1 MNDAARMDAGAA
13 RQGAAG
19 PGAARQVV
27 AHVTDVAAR
36 LDALIADTA
45 AAGTRTGR
53 NLVAFSGGVD
63 SSLVAFVAHAAF
75 GNAAT
80 AVLGVSPS
88 LAPEQEALAVRIAA
102 HIGIR
107 LERVAT
113 REGDDATYIANE
125 GMSCYVCKSTLYDTM
140 EAIASEAARTD
151 GDWVL
156 FNGTNAD
163 DLVDETRVGLRAA
176 AEHRVLSP
184 LRTLTK
190 SDVRALARHAGLPN
204 WDHAAAPCLRSR
216 LAAGV
221 AAIPAHLA
229 RIAEAERLV
238 RARGAVEPQENL
250 RVRHLPDEVAAI
262 EADPPLLAR
271 LDADACAADLRALG
285 FRAVVLRPFASG
297 SVAARVNV
305 EE

>member
-1 MNDAARMDAGAA
+1 MSESS
-13 RQGAAG
+13 
-19 PGAARQVV
+19 
-27 AHVTDVAAR
+27 HTAAR
-36 LDALIADTA
+36 LDALIADTVS
-45 AAGTRTGR
+45 AGTRTGR

-75 GNAAT
+75 GSAAT
-80 AVLGVSPS
+80 AVLGVSAS
-88 LAPEQEALAVRIAA
+88 LSDEQEALADRIAA

-125 GMSCYVCKSTLYDTM
+125 GMSCYVCKSTLYDAM
-140 EAIASEAARTD
+140 ESIARAAARTD
-151 GDWVL
+151 DDWVL

-176 AEHRVLSP
+176 TEHRVVSP

-190 SDVRALARHAGLPN
+190 SDVRALARHAALPN

-221 AAIPAHLA
+221 TAIPSHLA

-238 RARGAVEPQENL
+238 RARGAVAPQENL
-250 RVRHLPDEVAAI
+250 RVRHLADDAAAI
-262 EADPPLLAR
+262 EADAALLAR

-285 FRAVVLRPFASG
+285 FRTVTLRAFMSG
-297 SVAARVNV
+297 SVAARAKV

>member
-1 MNDAARMDAGAA
+1 MNDAARMDAGI
-13 RQGAAG
+13 AG
-19 PGAARQVV
+19 QGAARQS
-27 AHVTDVAAR
+27 AAAVTDVAAR
-36 LDALIADTA
+36 LDVLIADTA

-63 SSLVAFVAHAAF
+63 SSLVAFVARAAF
-75 GNAAT
+75 GDAAT
-80 AVLGVSPS
+80 AVLGVSAS
-88 LAPEQEALAVRIAA
+88 LAPEQEALAARIAA

-125 GMSCYVCKSTLYDTM
+125 GMSCYVCKHTLYDAM
-140 EAIASEAARTD
+140 ESIAREAARTD

-163 DLVDETRVGLRAA
+163 DLMDETRVGLRAA
-176 AEHRVLSP
+176 AEHRVASP
-184 LRTLTK
+184 LRLLTK

-221 AAIPAHLA
+221 AAIPPHLA

-250 RVRHLPDEVAAI
+250 RVRHLPDDVGAI
-262 EADPPLLAR
+262 EADATLLAR
-271 LDADACAADLRALG
+271 LDADACTADLRALG
-285 FRAVVLRPFASG
+285 FRSVVLRPFASG
-297 SVAARVNV
+297 SLAARAKV